1 MNTLPATVESPPA
14 EPRELEPTPSGGAR
28 GIRYMLASALAF
40 SVMSLFVKWAG
51 TRLPSQEIVF
61 ARSFTMLAMTLV
73 LLRRA
78 GVDPRGHR
86 RGLLVLR
93 GLYGFGG
100 LSCAYY
106 AITHLPLAEATL
118 LSYLHPIFT
127 ALLAIRVL
135 GERPQPRL
143 TLAIATSS
151 AGLVLVT
158 RPFGLL
164 GGATTPLDPLAV
176 TVAIG
181 GAVFVAAAYVGVRQ
195 LSRTE
200 HPFVTV
206 LYFPLV
212 AAPASLPATLLHGV
226 WPTGHEW
233 LALAGVALFAQLGQ
247 VWITRGLALVPAGRA
262 TTISYAQVGFAAL
275 WGALLFGEIPGPAT
289 ALGTLLIFLGTAVGA
304 RGAMRSS

>member
-1 MNTLPATVESPPA
+1 MTGV
-14 EPRELEPTPSGGAR
+14 
-28 GIRYMLASALAF
+28 RYMLASAFAF

-51 TRLPSQEIVF
+51 ARLPSQEIVF
-61 ARSFTMLAMTLV
+61 ARSFAMLLLNLA

-78 GVDPRGHR
+78 GVDPRGNR

-100 LSCAYY
+100 MSCAYY
-106 AITHLPLAEATL
+106 ALTHLPLAEATL

-127 ALLAIRVL
+127 SILAIRVL
-135 GERPQPRL
+135 GEKPDPRL
-143 TLAIATSS
+143 ALSIATST
-151 AGLVLVT
+151 AGVVLVT

-164 GGATTPLDPLAV
+164 GSGAPPLDPVAV
-176 TVAIG
+176 AVAVG

-200 HPFVTV
+200 HPLVTV

-212 AAPASLPATLLHGV
+212 AAPASLPATIRGGV

-247 VWITRGLALVPAGRA
+247 VWITRGLGLVPAGRA
-262 TTISYAQVGFAAL
+262 TTISYAQIAFAAL
-275 WGALLFGEIPGPAT
+275 WGALLFGEIPGTATLAGT
-289 ALGTLLIFLGTAVGA
+289 ALIVGGTWFAARVTSRGTAPAPLA
-304 RGAMRSS
+304 RDLDV